1 MALVILVNVRDVSVG
16 SHQDGV
22 DCTRPSAERHIMT
35 SAGMLKTI
43 RENIEGDTWLEQD
56 VELHGIILGS
66 VIVPAGR
73 LFHVCGAV
81 SGSVH
86 LEARARVFLY
96 GYVGG
101 DVVNNGGCLEL
112 YGVVNGRVIRQ
123 AGTTRIDRQALVYG
137 GLI

>member
-1 MALVILVNVRDVSVG
+1 MLFV
-16 SHQDGV
+16 
-22 DCTRPSAERHIMT
+22 
-35 SAGMLKTI
+35 GMLRTI
-43 RENIEGDTWLEQD
+43 NENIEGDTWLEQD

-66 VIVPAGR
+66 VIVRAGK
-73 LFHVCGAV
+73 LFRVCGAV
-81 SGSVH
+81 SGSVK

-101 DVVNNGGCLEL
+101 DIVNSVGCLEV

-123 AGTTRIDRQALVYG
+123 AGTTRIDRQAMGYG

>member
-1 MALVILVNVRDVSVG
+1 
-16 SHQDGV
+16 
-22 DCTRPSAERHIMT
+22 
-35 SAGMLKTI
+35 MLRTI
-43 RENIEGDTWLEQD
+43 NENIEGDTWLEQD

-66 VIVPAGR
+66 VIVRAGK
-73 LFHVCGAV
+73 LFRVCGSV
-81 SGSVH
+81 SGNIK

-101 DVVNNGGCLEL
+101 DIVNSGGILEV

-123 AGTTRIDRQALVYG
+123 AGTTRIDRQAKVYG